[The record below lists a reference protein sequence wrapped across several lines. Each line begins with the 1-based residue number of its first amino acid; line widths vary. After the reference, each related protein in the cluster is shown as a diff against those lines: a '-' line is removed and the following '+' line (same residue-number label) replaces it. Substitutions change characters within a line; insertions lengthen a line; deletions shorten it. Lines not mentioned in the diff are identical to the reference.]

1 MYVSPLGICIAYN
14 FFRRCVVVV
23 VAVVLPSP
31 PPPPSLLLLFL
42 LLFVFVFFWNRI
54 FVCWNFS
61 TLVTLCMCAR
71 FFSHSIFRWCATVI
85 FFFGQF
91 FRWLFFRPRPGTLT
105 VCYRYTVPICVRF
118 LILNGNCRKCY
129 RLIHVFRCCVYAN
142 VSSSLYCCYYV
153 NCFGP
158 YVARRSG
165 MNVAREAHGEVEV
178 EPIYTYIDVFY

>member
-1 MYVSPLGICIAYN
+1 MLKFFYAGHAMYVRAI
-14 FFRRCVVVV
+14 FF
-23 VAVVLPSP
+23 A
-31 PPPPSLLLLFL
+31 F
-42 LLFVFVFFWNRI
+42 
-54 FVCWNFS
+54 NFS
-61 TLVTLCMCAR
+61 MVRDCYFLFWPIFPLAVFSAPAR
-71 FFSHSIFRWCATVI
+71 
-85 FFFGQF
+85 
-91 FRWLFFRPRPGTLT
+91 TLT